1 MAHSAALYLPAGFNR
16 LQNAEECEAL
26 PPDVLA
32 RIVLEA
38 IEAQIDL
45 KVLAGVKR
53 EEVKQRKQLLAA
65 LPVEVD

>member
-38 IEAQIDL
+38 IEALMDL
-45 KVLAGVKR
+45 DVLADVRK
-53 EEVKQRKQLLAA
+53 EVKQRKQLLGA
-65 LPVEVD
+65 LPVEG

>member
-38 IEAQIDL
+38 IEALMDL
-45 KVLAGVKR
+45 DVLADVRK
-53 EEVKQRKQLLAA
+53 EVKQRKQLLAA
-65 LPVEVD
+65 LPVEG

>member
-1 MAHSAALYLPAGFNR
+1 MPAGFNR

-38 IEAQIDL
+38 IEALMDL
-45 KVLAGVKR
+45 DVLAGVKR
-53 EEVKQRKQLLAA
+53 EEVKQRKQLFAA
-65 LPVEVD
+65 PAP